1 MKKFQILILLLA
13 YATLAG
19 AQPEEEPYRGYF
31 FEGDEVVF
39 EFDLRYFAE
48 ATQHRTGK
56 RVDFDDLN
64 VYEVAVAGDFNNW
77 SRKKWKMRKVG
88 AQRYQLRKKI
98 TDFDDAIQWA
108 YKFVVNGEYWA
119 EPPEDIRNKSK
130 VTHDNKVWEEVY
142 NLSLYS
148 ARQSPGGNTR
158 FFLPGFPEAQ
168 RVVLSGSFNGWDE
181 QAFAM
186 DKAEGGW
193 ATRLQ
198 LDAGRYEY
206 KFIVDGQWM
215 EDPGNPDKRKNEHDT
230 YNSILYVTKIVSFR
244 LEGYDEAKAVF
255 LAGSFND
262 WLPEDIR
269 MQREGNAWAVSL
281 ELPGGKHWYK
291 FVVDGNW
298 MADPANPF
306 REHDGMGNINS
317 VVVVK

>member
-1 MKKFQILILLLA
+1 MKLFKILILSIIS
-13 YATLAG
+13 ATLAG

-39 EFDLRYFAE
+39 EFDLRYFEE
-48 ATQHRTGK
+48 ATQHHTGE
-56 RVDFDDLN
+56 RVDFDDLDI
-64 VYEVAVAGDFNNW
+64 YEVAVAGDFNNW
-77 SRKKWKMRKVG
+77 SRKKWKMKKVG
-88 AQRYQLRKKI
+88 PQRYQLRKKI

-108 YKFVVNGEYWA
+108 YKFVVNGKYWA

-148 ARQSPGGNTR
+148 ARQSPGGNAR
-158 FFLPGFPEAQ
+158 FFLSGFGDAK
-168 RVVLSGSFNGWDE
+168 RVILSGSFNGWDE
-181 QAFAM
+181 QAFSM
-186 DKAEGGW
+186 DKVEGGW

-215 EDPGNPDKRKNEHDT
+215 EDPNNPDKRKNEHDT
-230 YNSILYVTKIVSFR
+230 YNSILYVTKIASFR
-244 LEGYDEAKAVF
+244 LEGYDEAQKVF

-262 WLPEDIR
+262 WRPEDIR
-269 MQREGNAWAVSL
+269 MQREGNAWAVTL

-298 MADPANPF
+298 IADPANPF